1 MKNLK
6 IKYRL
11 IIIFWGIVAILS
23 IAFSTKELFYNIP
36 SSLLSGWMIGHYSRK
51 LKELKYNNEKS

>member
-11 IIIFWGIVAILS
+11 IILFWCIIAILS
-23 IAFSTKELFYNIP
+23 IVFSTKELLYNIP
-36 SSLLSGWMIGHYSRK
+36 SSLLSGWMIGSYSRK
-51 LKELKYNNEKS
+51 LKELKYKNEKS

>member
-11 IIIFWGIVAILS
+11 IIFFWCIIAILS
-23 IAFSTKELFYNIP
+23 IVFSTKELFYNIP
-36 SSLLSGWMIGHYSRK
+36 SSMLSGWMIGRYLQK
-51 LKELKYNNEKS
+51 LKQLKYDNEKS

>member
-6 IKYRL
+6 TKYIL

-23 IAFSTKELFYNIP
+23 IIFSTRELFYNLP
-36 SSLLSGWMIGHYSRK
+36 SALLSGWMIGTYIPK
-51 LKELKYNNEKS
+51 LRALK